1 MTGGSPRGSR
11 RERSHVRCG
20 REAVMCGREA
30 VKCGREAVRCGR
42 EAVMCGRGAVK
53 ENPTCGRTHRI
64 EGVGEEL
71 SE

>member
-1 MTGGSPRGSR
+1 MTVGYVTGGGPRGSR

-30 VKCGREAVRCGR
+30 VKCGR

>member
-1 MTGGSPRGSR
+1 MRQ
-11 RERSHVRCG
+11 
-20 REAVMCGREA
+20 EAVMCGREA
-30 VKCGREAVRCGR
+30 VKCGREAVKCGR

-64 EGVGEEL
+64 GRVGEEL